1 MKLHVFPPSPNSRKV
16 LVVNAHL
23 GLNLPVAL
31 VNLATGEQLAPGFVA
46 LNPNAKVPVLEYDD
60 GSTLW
65 ESNAIM
71 ARLCAETETSLWPK
85 SDIRYDI
92 LRWQYWETAHWT
104 PALSPFISR
113 HIFGQM
119 DADLETAATQVAR
132 YAAVLDSHLAGRDWL
147 VGDGMT
153 LADIALACILSL
165 RDQCHYP
172 LEGFA
177 NIHRWIAAIEA
188 MPAWQSVEAQVQQV
202 LAKVQA
208 AS

>member
-23 GLNLPVAL
+23 GLDLPL
-31 VNLATGEQLAPGFVA
+31 EMVNLATGEQHAPGFVA
-46 LNPNAKVPVLEYDD
+46 LNPNAKVPVLEYAD
-60 GSTLW
+60 GGTLW

-71 ARLCAETETSLWPK
+71 ARLCAEVDTPLWPK

-119 DADLETAATQVAR
+119 DADLDTAATQTAK
-132 YAAVLDSHLAGRDWL
+132 YGAVLDTHLAGRDWL
-147 VGDGMT
+147 VGDGVT
-153 LADIALACILSL
+153 LADISVVSILSL
-165 RDQCHYP
+165 RAQCHYP
-172 LEGFA
+172 LDGFA
-177 NIHRWIAAIEA
+177 NIQRWIAAIEA
-188 MPAWQSVEAQVQQV
+188 LPAWQSAERIVQAT